1 MISAMT
7 FHPVARRASIS
18 ILGLILAL
26 TLALPARA
34 VSLLR
39 DADLEYALAQLATP
53 VLKAAGLSA
62 ARTKILVVD
71 DGSLNAFVIGND
83 AIYIH
88 SGLIG
93 RMENAAML
101 QAVIAHE
108 AAHIANGHI
117 TRRMTNM
124 GSARTAAGLGMALAV
139 IAAAAGGGEAAGAI
153 AVGTQSAAMRA
164 FLTHTRAEES
174 SADQSG
180 ARYLRSSGIPL
191 SGMLDVF
198 RLFRGQEVLSAA
210 RQDPYVRSHP
220 LTRDRLRAI
229 EGYAAAYGD
238 LSSPNS
244 ATWDYWFARAKGKL
258 TAYQRR
264 PGWTLNRLG
273 DSGYRDVALMR
284 EAMARHQNSQTRQ
297 ALSAID
303 KAIALR
309 PNDPFYY
316 DLKGQILMETRQFAA
331 AANAHGRAVQ
341 LRPRDGLL
349 QAGYGRALLASGNVK
364 AALPALERARSIDFR
379 DGSMLRDLSVAYARS
394 GKTGMAALVTAER
407 YALRG
412 RLEDAGIHAK
422 RATGLL
428 PEGSGPWQR
437 AHDVLLA
444 SERAAKADK
453 KRR

>member
-164 FLTHTRAEES
+164 FLTHTRPRKARPIS
-174 SADQSG
+174 PARGICAVQASRCRVCWMCSACSG
-180 ARYLRSSGIPL
+180 GRKCCQRRARTL
-191 SGMLDVF
+191 MC
-198 RLFRGQEVLSAA
+198 A
-210 RQDPYVRSHP
+210 
-220 LTRDRLRAI
+220 LTR
-229 EGYAAAYGD
+229 
-238 LSSPNS
+238 
-244 ATWDYWFARAKGKL
+244 
-258 TAYQRR
+258 
-264 PGWTLNRLG
+264 
-273 DSGYRDVALMR
+273 
-284 EAMARHQNSQTRQ
+284 
-297 ALSAID
+297 
-303 KAIALR
+303 
-309 PNDPFYY
+309 
-316 DLKGQILMETRQFAA
+316 
-331 AANAHGRAVQ
+331 
-341 LRPRDGLL
+341 
-349 QAGYGRALLASGNVK
+349 
-364 AALPALERARSIDFR
+364 
-379 DGSMLRDLSVAYARS
+379 
-394 GKTGMAALVTAER
+394 
-407 YALRG
+407 
-412 RLEDAGIHAK
+412 
-422 RATGLL
+422 
-428 PEGSGPWQR
+428 
-437 AHDVLLA
+437 
-444 SERAAKADK
+444 
-453 KRR
+453 

>member
-1 MISAMT
+1 MT
-7 FHPVARRASIS
+7 FHPVMRLASI
-18 ILGLILAL
+18 LILTFAL
-26 TLALPARA
+26 VLPARA

-39 DADLEYALAQLATP
+39 DADVEYGLQRLAEP
-53 VLKAAGLSA
+53 VLRAAGLSTQ
-62 ARTKILVVD
+62 TKILVVD
-71 DGSLNAFVIGND
+71 DSTLNAFVVGND

-117 TRRMTNM
+117 TRRMSNM
-124 GSARTAAGLGMALAV
+124 GNARTAAGLGTALAI
-139 IAAAAGGGEAAGAI
+139 IAAAAGGGEAAAAI
-153 AVGTQSAAMRA
+153 AVGSQSSALRN
-164 FLTHTRAEES
+164 FLSHTRAEES
-174 SADQSG
+174 AADQSG
-180 ARYLRSSGIPL
+180 ARYLRSAGIPL
-191 SGMLDVF
+191 SGMLEVF

-220 LTRDRLRAI
+220 LSRDRLRAI

-238 LSSPNS
+238 LTSADA
-244 ATWDYWFARAKGKL
+244 ATWAYWFARAKGKL

-264 PGWTLNRLG
+264 PSWTLNRLG
-273 DSGYRDVALMR
+273 DSGYGDVALMR
-284 EAMARHQNSQTRQ
+284 EAMARHRNSQTRQ

-303 KAIALR
+303 KAIAMR
-309 PNDPFYY
+309 PQDPFFH
-316 DLKGQILMETRQFAA
+316 DLRGQILMETRQFAA
-331 AANAHGRAVQ
+331 AANAHARAVQ

-349 QAGYGRALLASGNVK
+349 QAGYGRALLASGDAR
-364 AALPALERARSIDFR
+364 AALPALERAHSIDFR
-379 DGSMLRDLSVAYARS
+379 DGSMLRDLSVAYART
-394 GKTGMAALVTAER
+394 GNTGMASLVTAER

-412 RLEDAGIHAK
+412 SLEDAGIHAK

-444 SERAAKADK
+444 SERAV
-453 KRR
+453 KRKR

>member
-1 MISAMT
+1 MT
-7 FHPVARRASIS
+7 FQRVAHLASI
-18 ILGLILAL
+18 LILTVA
-26 TLALPARA
+26 LALPARA

-39 DADLEYALAQLATP
+39 DADMEYALAQVAIP
-53 VLKAAGLSA
+53 VLKAAGLST
-62 ARTKILVVD
+62 ARTKILIVD
-71 DGSLNAFVIGND
+71 DGTLNAFVVGND

-117 TRRMTNM
+117 TRRMTNL

-153 AVGTQSAAMRA
+153 AAGTQSAAFRA
-164 FLTHTRAEES
+164 FLTHTRAEEAA
-174 SADQSG
+174 ADQSG
-180 ARYLRSSGIPL
+180 ARYLRSAGIPL

-220 LTRDRLRAI
+220 LSRDRLRAI

-238 LSSPNS
+238 LQS
-244 ATWDYWFARAKGKL
+244 ADSAKWNYWFARAKGKL

-264 PGWTLNRLG
+264 PSWTLNRLG
-273 DSGYRDVALMR
+273 ESGYADVALMR
-284 EAMARHQNSQTRQ
+284 EAMARHRNSQTNR
-297 ALSAID
+297 ALNAIN
-303 KAIALR
+303 KAIAGR
-309 PNDPFYY
+309 PSDPFYH

-331 AANAHGRAVQ
+331 AANAHARAVQ

-349 QAGYGRALLASGNVK
+349 QAGYGRALLASGNAR
-364 AALPALERARSIDFR
+364 AALPALERARAIDFR
-379 DGSMLRDLSVAYARS
+379 DGSMLRDLSVAYART
-394 GKTGMAALVTAER
+394 GQTGMASLVTAER

-412 RLEDAGIHAK
+412 RLDDAGIHAK

-428 PEGSGPWQR
+428 AEGSGPWQR

-444 SERAAKADK
+444 SERAAKR
-453 KRR
+453 KR

>member
-1 MISAMT
+1 MIAAMT
-7 FHPVARRASIS
+7 FHTYARLASTYV
-18 ILGLILAL
+18 LGLIVAVA
-26 TLALPARA
+26 LALPVRA
-34 VSLLR
+34 ASLLR
-39 DADLEYALAQLATP
+39 DADMEYALAQVAAP
-53 VLKAAGLSA
+53 VLSAAGLSA
-62 ARTKILVVD
+62 GRTKILVVD
-71 DGSLNAFVIGND
+71 DGSLNAFVVGND

-124 GSARTAAGLGMALAV
+124 KSARTAAGLGMALAV
-139 IAAAAGGGEAAGAI
+139 VAAAAGGGEAAGAL
-153 AVGTQSAAMRA
+153 AVGSQSAAMRA
-164 FLTHTRAEES
+164 FLTHTRAEET
-174 SADQSG
+174 SADQAG
-180 ARYLRSSGIPL
+180 ARYLRSAGIPL
-191 SGMLDVF
+191 SGMVQVF
-198 RLFRGQEVLSAA
+198 QLFRGQEVLSAA

-220 LTRDRLRAI
+220 LSRDRLRAI

-238 LSSPNS
+238 KKS
-244 ATWDYWFARAKGKL
+244 ANAETWDYWFTRAKGKL

-264 PGWTLNRLG
+264 PSWTLNRLG
-273 DSGYRDVALMR
+273 ETGYADVRLMR
-284 EAMARHQNSQTRQ
+284 EAMARHRNSKTKQ
-297 ALSAID
+297 ALNAINQ
-303 KAIALR
+303 AIAMR
-309 PNDPFYY
+309 PSDPFYY
-316 DLKGQILMETRQFAA
+316 DLKGQILMETRQFQAS
-331 AANAHGRAVQ
+331 ANAHARAVQ

-349 QAGYGRALLASGNVK
+349 QAGYGRALLASGNVG
-364 AALPALERARSIDFR
+364 AALPALERARAIDFR

-394 GKTGMAALVTAER
+394 GNTGMAALITAER

-412 RLEDAGIHAK
+412 SLEDAGIHAK

-444 SERAAKADK
+444 SERLKK
-453 KRR
+453 SMKRR

>member
-1 MISAMT
+1 MT
-7 FHPVARRASIS
+7 FHTLTRLASTF
-18 ILGLILAL
+18 ILGLALAVM
-26 TLALPARA
+26 LAAPARA

-39 DADLEYALAQLATP
+39 DADMEYALAQVAAP
-53 VLKAAGLSA
+53 VLTAAGLSA
-62 ARTKILVVD
+62 ARTKILVVN
-71 DGSLNAFVIGND
+71 DGSLNAFVISND

-117 TRRMTNM
+117 TRRMTNL

-153 AVGTQSAAMRA
+153 AVGSQSAAIRR
-164 FLTHTRAEES
+164 FLSHTRAEES

-180 ARYLRSSGIPL
+180 ARYLRSAGIPL

-220 LTRDRLRAI
+220 LSRDRLRAI
-229 EGYAAAYGD
+229 EGYVAAYGD
-238 LSSPNS
+238 AASSNS
-244 ATWDYWFARAKGKL
+244 AKWEYWFARAKGKL

-264 PGWTLNRLG
+264 PSWTLNRLG
-273 DSGYRDVALMR
+273 ETGYADVALMR
-284 EAMARHQNSQTRQ
+284 EAMARHRNSQTKR

-303 KAIALR
+303 KAIAMR
-309 PNDPFYY
+309 PQDPFYY

-349 QAGYGRALLASGNVK
+349 QAGYGRALLASGNVR
-364 AALPALERARSIDFR
+364 AALPALERARAIDFR
-379 DGSMLRDLSVAYARS
+379 DGSMLRDLSVAYART
-394 GKTGMAALVTAER
+394 GNKGMASLITAER

-412 RLEDAGIHAK
+412 SLEDAGIHAK

-444 SERAAKADK
+444 SERAAKAAK

>member
-1 MISAMT
+1 MT
-7 FHPVARRASIS
+7 FHLLTRLASI
-18 ILGLILAL
+18 LILTF

-34 VSLLR
+34 VQLLR
-39 DADLEYALAQLATP
+39 DADMEYALAQIAAP

-62 ARTKILVVD
+62 TRTKILVVN
-71 DGSLNAFVIGND
+71 DGTLNAFVVSND
-83 AIYIH
+83 AIYIN

-93 RMENAAML
+93 RMNNAAML

-117 TRRMTNM
+117 TRRMTNL
-124 GSARTAAGLGMALAV
+124 GNARTAAGLGLALAV
-139 IAAAAGGGEAAGAI
+139 VAAAAGGGEAAGAI
-153 AVGTQSAAMRA
+153 AIGTQSSAIRS
-164 FLTHTRAEES
+164 FLSHTRAEES

-180 ARYLRSSGIPL
+180 ARFMRSAGIPL
-191 SGMLDVF
+191 SGMIEVMQ
-198 RLFRGQEVLSAA
+198 LFRGQEVLSAA

-220 LTRDRLRAI
+220 LSRDRLRAI
-229 EGYAAAYGD
+229 QAYAASAQDGTVA
-238 LSSPNS
+238 NS

-264 PGWTLNRLG
+264 PSWTLNRLG
-273 DSGYRDVALMR
+273 DSGYKDVALMR
-284 EAMARHQNSQTRQ
+284 EAMARHRNSQTKR

-303 KAIALR
+303 KAIAVQ
-309 PNDPFYY
+309 PNDPFYR

-331 AANAHGRAVQ
+331 AANSSARAVK
-341 LRPRDGLL
+341 LRPNDGLL
-349 QAGYGRALLASGNVK
+349 QAGYGRALLASGNVR

-379 DGSMLRDLSVAYARS
+379 DGSMLRDLSVAYART
-394 GKTGMAALVTAER
+394 GNNGMASLITAER
-407 YALRG
+407 YALSG
-412 RLEDAGIHAK
+412 RMKDAGIHAK

-428 PEGSGPWQR
+428 GEGTGPWQR

-444 SERAAKADK
+444 TERAEKTK

>member
-1 MISAMT
+1 MT
-7 FHPVARRASIS
+7 FHTCARLASI
-18 ILGLILAL
+18 LILSFVI
-26 TLALPARA
+26 ALPARA

-39 DADLEYALAQLATP
+39 DADMEYALAQVAAP
-53 VLKAAGLSA
+53 VLTAAGLSA
-62 ARTKILVVD
+62 SRTKILVVD
-71 DGSLNAFVIGND
+71 DGALNAFVVGND

-124 GSARTAAGLGMALAV
+124 GNARTAAGLGVALAV

-153 AVGTQSAAMRA
+153 AVGSQSAALRA
-164 FLTHTRAEES
+164 FLSHTRAEES

-180 ARYLRSSGIPL
+180 ARYLRSAGIPL
-191 SGMLDVF
+191 SGMLEVF
-198 RLFRGQEVLSAA
+198 RLFRGQETLSAA

-220 LTRDRLRAI
+220 LSRDRLRTI

-238 LSSPNS
+238 ARSADS

-264 PGWTLNRLG
+264 PSWTLNRLG
-273 DSGYRDVALMR
+273 EAGYRDVALMR
-284 EAMARHQNSQTRQ
+284 EAMARHRNSQTRQ

-303 KAIALR
+303 QAIALR
-309 PNDPFYY
+309 PQDPFYY

-331 AANAHGRAVQ
+331 AANASARAVQ

-349 QAGYGRALLASGNVK
+349 QAGYGRALLASGNVR
-364 AALPALERARSIDFR
+364 AALPALERAREIDFR
-379 DGSMLRDLSVAYARS
+379 DGSMLRDLSVAYAKT
-394 GKTGMAALVTAER
+394 GQTGMAALITAER

-412 RLEDAGIHAK
+412 SLEDAGIHAK

-444 SERAAKADK
+444 SERAEKAK

>member
-1 MISAMT
+1 MS
-7 FHPVARRASIS
+7 FHTLTRCASI
-18 ILGLILAL
+18 LFLCLAVV
-26 TLALPARA
+26 APARA
-34 VSLLR
+34 VTLLR
-39 DADLEYALAQLATP
+39 DADLEYALSQIAAP
-53 VLKAAGLSA
+53 VLTAAGLSA
-62 ARTKILVVD
+62 SRTKILVVD
-71 DGSLNAFVIGND
+71 DSSLNAFVVSND

-124 GSARTAAGLGMALAV
+124 GNARTAAGLGMALAV
-139 IAAAAGGGEAAGAI
+139 IAAAAGGGEVAGAI
-153 AVGTQSAAMRA
+153 AVGSQSAAMRA
-164 FLTHTRAEES
+164 FLSHTRAEES
-174 SADQSG
+174 SADRSG
-180 ARYLRSSGIPL
+180 ARYLRSAGIPL
-191 SGMLDVF
+191 TAMLDV
-198 RLFRGQEVLSAA
+198 LDIFRGQEVLSAG
-210 RQDPYVRSHP
+210 RQDPYVRTHP
-220 LTRDRLRAI
+220 LSRDRLRAI

-238 LSSPNS
+238 ARS
-244 ATWDYWFARAKGKL
+244 ADSAKWDYWFARAKGKL

-264 PGWTLNRLG
+264 PSWTLNRLG

-284 EAMARHQNSQTRQ
+284 EAMARHRNSQTRL
-297 ALSAID
+297 AITAID
-303 KAIALR
+303 KALALK

-316 DLKGQILMETRQFAA
+316 NLKGQILMETRQFAA
-331 AANAHGRAVQ
+331 AANAHARAVQ

-349 QAGYGRALLASGNVK
+349 QAGYGRALLASGNVR

-394 GKTGMAALVTAER
+394 GNTGMAALVTAER

-444 SERAAKADK
+444 SERAARAEK